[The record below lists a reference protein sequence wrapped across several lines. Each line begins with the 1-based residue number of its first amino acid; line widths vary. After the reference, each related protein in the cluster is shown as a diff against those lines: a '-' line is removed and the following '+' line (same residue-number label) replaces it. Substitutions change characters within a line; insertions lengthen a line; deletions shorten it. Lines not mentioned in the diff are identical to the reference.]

1 MQNGRLLQGINSF
14 SKCPHKHIFRIEI
27 LQKESPH
34 KFWAQKS
41 RISEEQRRRL
51 RFEANGRFKHLSHLS
66 AAAVT
71 KRYQGVSTCTHRVK
85 LGTSDL
91 VEWNK
96 RSLPGTKC
104 EQRFHKTLKER
115 NQCHHTV
122 GSK

>member
-1 MQNGRLLQGINSF
+1 MGACIRHLDRDY
-14 SKCPHKHIFRIEI
+14 KHNN
-27 LQKESPH
+27 LYH
-34 KFWAQKS
+34 YAAQ
-41 RISEEQRRRL
+41 
-51 RFEANGRFKHLSHLS
+51 FPTHLS

>member
-1 MQNGRLLQGINSF
+1 MN
-14 SKCPHKHIFRIEI
+14 
-27 LQKESPH
+27 
-34 KFWAQKS
+34 
-41 RISEEQRRRL
+41 QRRT
-51 RFEANGRFKHLSHLS
+51 EEEVKANGRFKHLSHLS

-91 VEWNK
+91 VELNK

-104 EQRFHKTLKER
+104 KQRFHKTLKER
-115 NQCHHTV
+115 NQCHHTI